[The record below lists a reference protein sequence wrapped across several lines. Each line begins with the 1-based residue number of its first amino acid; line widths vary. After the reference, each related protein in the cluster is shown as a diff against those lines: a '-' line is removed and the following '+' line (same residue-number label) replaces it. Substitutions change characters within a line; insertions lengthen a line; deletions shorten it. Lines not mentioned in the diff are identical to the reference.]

1 MEKENRLMRKP
12 CHNVNKLAEAGRFLG
27 GAFKKV
33 GSSRYPGGRLVALE
47 GRNGKHV
54 IANFK
59 TIFLRGKPVGSRMIG
74 WASVA

>member
-1 MEKENRLMRKP
+1 MQDGTARKSQ
-12 CHNVNKLAEAGRFLG
+12 HNVDKLAEAARFLG
-27 GAFKKV
+27 GAFRKV

-47 GRNGKHV
+47 GRNGRHV

-59 TIFLRGKPVGSRMIG
+59 TIFLRGKPVGSRMVG

>member
-1 MEKENRLMRKP
+1 MQHGTARKSH
-12 CHNVNKLAEAGRFLG
+12 HNVDKLAEAVRFLG
-27 GAFKKV
+27 GAFRKV

-47 GRNGKHV
+47 GRNGRHV

-59 TIFLRGKPVGSRMIG
+59 TIFLRGKPVGSRMVG

>member
-1 MEKENRLMRKP
+1 MEKHKRNMRESRR
-12 CHNVNKLAEAGRFLG
+12 NVNKLAEAGRFLG

-33 GSSRYPGGRLVALE
+33 GQSRYPGGRLVALE
-47 GRNGKHV
+47 GRNGKQA